1 MDVDVDMDMNIKE
14 AEIKELLE
22 LRWEASLKIAK
33 RIVEILKYVK
43 ATGYNT
49 EINWVGD
56 TNLVIKV
63 SEKLDDWLIILPEC
77 CKITRLDEDD
87 LTDNVYKEIAS
98 QIKSKHTGYSIA
110 DVVDGVK
117 EYERIIKRP
126 PIEVCIAWCKEKEAK
141 LNKLQEK
148 EKRELQ
154 KCLVSLEDNK
164 KSIIATIQE
173 KIGRLF
179 I

>member
-1 MDVDVDMDMNIKE
+1 MNVDMDMNMKE

-49 EINWVGD
+49 TINWVGD
-56 TNLVIKV
+56 TKLVIEV
-63 SEKLDDWLIILPEC
+63 SEKLDDWVIILPEC
-77 CKITRLDEDD
+77 CKITRLNEDE

-117 EYERIIKRP
+117 EYERITKRP

-141 LNKLQEK
+141 LNKLREK